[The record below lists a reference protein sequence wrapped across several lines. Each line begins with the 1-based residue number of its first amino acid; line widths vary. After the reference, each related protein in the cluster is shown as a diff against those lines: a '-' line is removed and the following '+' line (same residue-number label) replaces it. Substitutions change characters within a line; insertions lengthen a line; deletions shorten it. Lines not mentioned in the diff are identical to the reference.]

1 MPSNAADKNAAP
13 PLPKPLRVPVA
24 DSHTHLD
31 MQAGTVEEG
40 LAKAASV
47 GVTTVVQVG
56 CDVAGS
62 RWAAETAA
70 RFDAVHATVALH
82 PNEAPRI
89 VHGDPDGWSRQG
101 ARQPGGDAGLD
112 EALAEIDRLAALPQ
126 V

>member
-1 MPSNAADKNAAP
+1 MPSNAPADKNAAP
-13 PLPKPLRVPVA
+13 PTPEPLRVPVA

-31 MQAGTVEEG
+31 MQSGTVEES

-56 CDVAGS
+56 CDLAGS

-70 RFDAVHATVALH
+70 AHDTVHAAVALH

-89 VHGDPDGWSRQG
+89 VHGDPGDTSAGGGRSRQG
-101 ARQPGGDAGLD
+101 ARRPGGDAALD
-112 EALAEIDRLAALPQ
+112 E
-126 V
+126 